1 MTAAA
6 GGTCPFG
13 QPALAR
19 GVPSGRSPQRGF
31 SLIAVIFMIVV
42 LAALGAFAVSISLS
56 QQQTGNLALL
66 EARTAAAAQAGI
78 EYGAYRVLASS
89 TNCVA
94 SQALPLT
101 GGTLNGFTVTV
112 QCAQPP
118 ADHGSGHSSFLL
130 TATASS
136 GTYGTPDFVSRT
148 ASLTVTTP

>member
-1 MTAAA
+1 MS
-6 GGTCPFG
+6 
-13 QPALAR
+13 R
-19 GVPSGRSPQRGF
+19 QRGF

-78 EYGAYRVLASS
+78 EYGAYLAS
-89 TNCVA
+89 TGTCVA
-94 SQALPLT
+94 SQPLPLP
-101 GGTLNGFTVTV
+101 GGALNGFVVTV
-112 QCAQPP
+112 KCAQPP
-118 ADHGSGHSSFLL
+118 TNHGTSHFSYVL
-130 TATASS
+130 TATAAS